1 MKTEKELNRE
11 TEITIKKNKIEIPFI
26 AYLMSFIVFMV
37 PPIVVFL
44 LHLYIYNFGKEG
56 LKVIFYPL
64 VWLGVYIQFLKSMK
78 EDNIN
83 QDGLSKFT
91 YIFVIEILT
100 YGLQLLVTAKYVLD
114 YGWF

>member
-11 TEITIKKNKIEIPFI
+11 TEITMKKNKIEIPFI

-44 LHLYIYNFGKEG
+44 SHLYIYNFGKEG
-56 LKVIFYPL
+56 LKAIFYPL
-64 VWLGVYIQFLKSMK
+64 VWLDVYIQFLKSMK

-114 YGWF
+114 YGWL